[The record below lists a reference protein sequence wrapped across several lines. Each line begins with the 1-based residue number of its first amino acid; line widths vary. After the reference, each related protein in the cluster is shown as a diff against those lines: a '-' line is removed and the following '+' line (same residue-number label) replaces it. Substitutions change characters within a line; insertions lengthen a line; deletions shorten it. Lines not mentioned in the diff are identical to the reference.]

1 MFKENDNDITCTVCN
16 TMDIGTVIQESDT
29 VTRMVLSGENID
41 ELRQTLTTLAREIE
55 SDPCEITIGRQ
66 ESGRQESGRQ
76 ESGILEGGELDMVF
90 NFSCAAEKLIFEM
103 RTRPFM
109 S

>member
-66 ESGRQESGRQ
+66 ESGRQESG
-76 ESGILEGGELDMVF
+76 ILEGGELDMVF